1 MVTLTTL
8 TPEQASEIVGGLSE
22 PSKMPGFAYGLPA
35 KECKTGALLAK
46 HEGTIC
52 SKCYALRGHYRY
64 PNVQTVQYRRL
75 NALNN
80 PLWVDAMAFL
90 LNVKS
95 VSFFRWHDSGDLQ
108 NLAHLVRIVA
118 VCKLTPDT
126 KHWLPTR
133 EYAFVAAYVKMYGT
147 FPANLCVRLSAYSFE
162 QEAPALLA
170 KRLNVQTSTVKK
182 VGFTCPASNQENNC
196 GLCRECWKTTT
207 ANVSYKRH

>member
-1 MVTLTTL
+1 MITLTKL

-22 PSKMPGFAYGLPA
+22 PSKMPGLAYGLPA
-35 KECKTGALLAK
+35 KECKTGAKLAK
-46 HEGTIC
+46 VENSIC
-52 SKCYALRGHYRY
+52 SKCYAMRGNYRY
-64 PNVQTVQYRRL
+64 SNVQKAQYRRL
-75 NALNN
+75 ATLSN
-80 PLWVDAMAFL
+80 PLWVKAMAFL

-108 NLAHLVRIVA
+108 SVSHLENIVK

-133 EYAFVAAYVKMYGT
+133 EYSFVATYVKKNGA
-147 FPANLCVRLSAYSFE
+147 FPANLCVRLSSYSFE

-196 GLCRECWKTTT
+196 GTCRECWKTKT